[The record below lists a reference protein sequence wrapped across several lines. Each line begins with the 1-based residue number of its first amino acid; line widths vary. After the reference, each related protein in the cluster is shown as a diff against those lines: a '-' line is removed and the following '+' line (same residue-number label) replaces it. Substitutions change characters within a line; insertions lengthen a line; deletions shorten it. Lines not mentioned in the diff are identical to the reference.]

1 MLAERG
7 AFDYETRVA
16 ELWPEFAAHG
26 KHAVTVRHVLNHT
39 AGVPGI
45 PLTTTIE
52 DLCDWDK
59 MCSAIAA
66 AELWWEPGT
75 KIGYHAY
82 TFGYIVG
89 EIIRRVTGKPISQV
103 LHDDLSGPLGV
114 EKELYFGMPRSE
126 HHRLAV
132 LEDAPMPSDFQM
144 PEMPPDLPMFKA
156 APMSLM
162 PNAAFGN
169 RPDTLAADIPAG
181 GKTSARAVAR
191 MYAAMLGEVDG
202 LRLLSPERLRQ
213 ATTAPVSGVDEVFG
227 MPTTWALGYAIGV
240 PGGSPEKSQTAF
252 GVGGVG
258 GSFAFCDS
266 ATGIAFGMTKNRLTR
281 DFSAATQVIQLVLK
295 GADGQV

>member
-1 MLAERG
+1 
-7 AFDYETRVA
+7 
-16 ELWPEFAAHG
+16 
-26 KHAVTVRHVLNHT
+26 
-39 AGVPGI
+39 
-45 PLTTTIE
+45 
-52 DLCDWDK
+52 
-59 MCSAIAA
+59 
-66 AELWWEPGT
+66 
-75 KIGYHAY
+75 
-82 TFGYIVG
+82 
-89 EIIRRVTGKPISQV
+89 
-103 LHDDLSGPLGV
+103 
-114 EKELYFGMPRSE
+114 MPRSE

-295 GADGQV
+295 GADG